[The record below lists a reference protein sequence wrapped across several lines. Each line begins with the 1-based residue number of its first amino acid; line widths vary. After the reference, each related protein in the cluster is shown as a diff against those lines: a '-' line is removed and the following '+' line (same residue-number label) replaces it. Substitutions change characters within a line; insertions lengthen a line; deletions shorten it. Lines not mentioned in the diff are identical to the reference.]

1 MIEIPYKIA
10 SRRPL
15 RLSFERFR
23 KKLTVMGMIGHTQ
36 GVKRATKP
44 PNNPK
49 IKIIQSEV
57 SLVFISLLK
66 ACSSLI
72 TGVYKS
78 FELVLVGTVVIVS
91 DDKVCKGTT
100 SVATLF
106 SVATFVTG
114 VALVAFTSLLL
125 LNSNGIFVGDKQVSP
140 LQPINS
146 TKPAM

>member
-78 FELVLVGTVVIVS
+78 FELVVDEMMVAVS
-91 DDKVCKGTT
+91 AAVVCKGIT
-100 SVATLF
+100 SVTTLF
-106 SVATFVTG
+106 PVGVLVIG
-114 VALVAFTSLLL
+114 VAFVACTSLLL
-125 LNSNGIFVGDKQVSP
+125 LNSNGILAGDKQVSP